1 MKNISSHN
9 HINLINYFAYQPED
23 QGDEGRH
30 KCAGCAYI
38 IGYHIGYNNKHY
50 DLESVISMIPDS
62 QAQPQRHHDP
72 KRSAND
78 GFNQGRTDKKEG
90 RLARF
95 SIEEIK
101 NFIAPK
107 DYAKLI
113 S

>member
-9 HINLINYFAYQPED
+9 HINLRNYFACQPED

-62 QAQPQRHHDP
+62 QAQPQRHLDP

-78 GFNQGRTDKKEG
+78 GFNQGRTDKKNG
-90 RLARF
+90 CQPVFQSKKL
-95 SIEEIK
+95 K
-101 NFIAPK
+101 NLSLQKIMQN
-107 DYAKLI
+107 
-113 S
+113 

>member
-9 HINLINYFAYQPED
+9 HMNLRNYFDCQPED

-72 KRSAND
+72 KRSAMM
-78 GFNQGRTDKKEG
+78 G
-90 RLARF
+90 
-95 SIEEIK
+95 SIKVEQIK
-101 NFIAPK
+101 RK
-107 DYAKLI
+107 GG
-113 S
+113 